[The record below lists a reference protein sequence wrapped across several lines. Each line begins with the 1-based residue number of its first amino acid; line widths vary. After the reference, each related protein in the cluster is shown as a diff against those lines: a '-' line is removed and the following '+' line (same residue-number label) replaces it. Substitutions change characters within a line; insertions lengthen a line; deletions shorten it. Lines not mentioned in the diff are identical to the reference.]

1 MKASANS
8 LNTAIKDALTQYKA
22 VNVTLISFFIGA
34 GLILFALFN
43 PSASRVF
50 TLAGLILIAVS
61 FYLMWLTFVVP
72 ARQLKHWTQMIRA
85 GDLGAQFKH
94 EPIGEYVNIYQE
106 MQFIGEMLQSLSR
119 DAEKQVQKHT
129 AHIAQKTR
137 SLSILYEVASSINMS
152 RSVDA
157 LLSQFLHTLTE
168 LIDAQAAT
176 AYLIKNDTEIELLT
190 HINNS
195 EEIISAHANLC
206 LQNSH
211 SASKRKEFAV
221 LNLKLVECEPEL
233 KKKYFENQDVYI
245 LVVPLQYQKSLLGAY
260 NFYLRKEALN
270 DFDDYDELFTS
281 IGRHLGAAI
290 EKAHLD
296 EETTALSIMRER
308 THIANELHDS
318 LAQTLTSIR
327 FQVRVLDETLHQ
339 GDDAQVWAEMEK
351 IEASINE
358 AHTEIRELIAHFRTP
373 TVLVSLIASVELAI
387 DRFRQVNDEIQV
399 FFQNEWPETSLP
411 ADTEFHI
418 LRIVQESLTNI
429 RKHSD
434 AENVRIMM
442 SGDDQG
448 RYKVLIEDDGVGF
461 AEPQT
466 SIHSGEHIGLSIM
479 QDRARRFGGTLQV
492 ESEPGEG
499 TRIVLEFSLS
509 SLPDQST
516 DQLHDELELARTHNR

>member
-1 MKASANS
+1 MTSNANS
-8 LNTAIKDALTQYKA
+8 FNVAIKNALNKY
-22 VNVTLISFFIGA
+22 NVVKLTLLGLLVGGS
-34 GLILFALFN
+34 LILYGALGTAV
-43 PSASRVF
+43 SLSF
-50 TLAGLILIAVS
+50 TIAGLILITGS
-61 FYLMWLTFVVP
+61 FYLIWLTYVIP
-72 ARQLKHWTQMIRA
+72 ARHLKHWTQMIRA
-85 GDLGAQFKH
+85 GDLGAQFVHK
-94 EPIGEYVNIYQE
+94 PIGEYVNIYQE
-106 MQFIGEMLQSLSR
+106 MHFIGEMLQSLSR

-152 RSVDA
+152 RSVDT

-176 AYLIKNDTEIELLT
+176 AYLIKNGTELELLT
-190 HINNS
+190 HINNN
-195 EEIISAHANLC
+195 EEIINAHAGLC

-211 SASKRKEFAV
+211 SISKQNEYPV
-221 LNLKLVECEPEL
+221 LNLKLVECEPVL
-233 KKKYFENQDVYI
+233 RQKYFENLAMYV
-245 LVVPLQYQKSLLGAY
+245 LVVPLQYQENLLGAY
-260 NFYLRKEALN
+260 NFYLRREALN
-270 DFDDYDELFTS
+270 DLDDYDELFTS
-281 IGRHLGAAI
+281 IGRQLGAAI

-339 GDDAQVWAEMEK
+339 GNDAQIWTEMEK

-373 TVLVSLIASVELAI
+373 TVLGSLIASVEQAI

-399 FFQNEWPETSLP
+399 FFQNEWPDTALP
-411 ADTEFHI
+411 AETEFHI

-442 SGDDQG
+442 HGDDQG
-448 RYKVLIEDDGVGF
+448 HYKVLIEDDGVGF

-466 SIHSGEHIGLSIM
+466 SMHSGEHIGLSIM
-479 QDRARRFGGTLQV
+479 QDRARRFGGNLQV

-499 TRIVLEFSLS
+499 TRIVLEFSLNS
-509 SLPDQST
+509 PSNHST
-516 DQLHDELELARTHNR
+516 DQLHDELEFARTHNR